1 MSRRTVL
8 EGKFMVTARSLS
20 FVERDK
26 SCKQT
31 GWAGIAESCGLDAED
46 ISRMISAAPPFRRLS
61 RGH

>member
-1 MSRRTVL
+1 
-8 EGKFMVTARSLS
+8 MVTARSLS